1 MRETLYYYRVK
12 YMFQSE
18 FTLYSCLNVKE
29 LHAQDKRNVLS
40 LSDSNDIWTYNHLVR
55 KRRLNHLAKLADH
68 SANLVV
74 VGSIPIDYRYFSEY
88 FRWTKTKHTKG
99 WFYEKK
105 G

>member
-29 LHAQDKRNVLS
+29 LHAKDRRNVLS
-40 LSDSNDIWTYNHLVR
+40 LSDSNGIWTYNHLVR
-55 KRRLNHLAKLADH
+55 KGRLNHLAKLADH

-74 VGSIPIDYRYFSEY
+74 VGSIPIDYRCFSEY
-88 FRWTKTKHTKG
+88 FGSTKTKHTKG
-99 WFYEKK
+99 WFYKKK